1 MAGIEESGQG
11 ATVAWVDP
19 MGDPFLRTRFA
30 LPHEARH
37 LPAAGAAGRTPGPG
51 AADPLTV
58 VNGAAGAGK
67 TLLVAEWVTGL
78 AQPVAW
84 FTADTA
90 DQQPGMFWAYVLQAL
105 RSSGMPVPGN
115 IRCPADASRVDRTL
129 LARLAAE
136 LSGRD
141 RPAIVVLD
149 EYDRVSAPEIA
160 QQLEFVLHHAG
171 PGMRLVL
178 VTRTEPLLPVH
189 RYRAAGELTEIR
201 NAELAFTPEEAAVLL
216 ERHGLRL
223 PAHAVGALVDH
234 TGGWAAGLRL
244 CALAARESP
253 DPERYLKEFEAGR
266 STVADYLLAE
276 VLKRRTA
283 ETQDLLLRVSILE
296 RLCPD
301 LANALTQRTD
311 AEPILAEL
319 HRENAFV
326 EDLGH
331 SWYRLHPLFR
341 EILRAHL
348 RERCPGLEPELHQR
362 AARWLLRSG
371 FLPETMAHGAAAG
384 DWDFTMRRLRRR
396 PGDRPALHRS
406 AP

>member
-1 MAGIEESGQG
+1 M
-11 ATVAWVDP
+11 
-19 MGDPFLRTRFA
+19 
-30 LPHEARH
+30 
-37 LPAAGAAGRTPGPG
+37 
-51 AADPLTV
+51 
-58 VNGAAGAGK
+58 
-67 TLLVAEWVTGL
+67 
-78 AQPVAW
+78 
-84 FTADTA
+84 
-90 DQQPGMFWAYVLQAL
+90 
-105 RSSGMPVPGN
+105 
-115 IRCPADASRVDRTL
+115 
-129 LARLAAE
+129 
-136 LSGRD
+136 
-141 RPAIVVLD
+141 
-149 EYDRVSAPEIA
+149 
-160 QQLEFVLHHAG
+160 
-171 PGMRLVL
+171 
-178 VTRTEPLLPVH
+178 
-189 RYRAAGELTEIR
+189 
-201 NAELAFTPEEAAVLL
+201 
-216 ERHGLRL
+216 
-223 PAHAVGALVDH
+223 DH